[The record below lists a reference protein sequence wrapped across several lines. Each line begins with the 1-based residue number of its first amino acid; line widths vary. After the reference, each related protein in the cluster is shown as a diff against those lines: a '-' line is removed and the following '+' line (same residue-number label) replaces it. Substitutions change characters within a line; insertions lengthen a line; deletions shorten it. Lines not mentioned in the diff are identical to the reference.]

1 MVSKRSGT
9 LEEIQ
14 ENSSERHIMTLSILG
29 AGNIGSALAGHF
41 AKKSIP
47 ISIANSR
54 GPASL
59 EPLCK
64 KLGSNIKAVELAEAL
79 QADMVIL
86 ALPFSAVALLTDKTD
101 WAGRIVID
109 ATNAIDFPAFTPTDL
124 GGKLSSEV
132 VAELLPGARVV
143 KAFNTLP
150 AVVLGGIPEE
160 AAGRRVIF
168 LSGDDAEGRAAV
180 GAVIESLGF
189 APIDLGNLAAG
200 RSQQFGE
207 PLVMRNLLL
216 QA

>member
-1 MVSKRSGT
+1 
-9 LEEIQ
+9 
-14 ENSSERHIMTLSILG
+14 MTLSIVG
-29 AGNIGSALAGHF
+29 SGNIGYALARHF
-41 AKKSIP
+41 TEKGVP
-47 ISIANSR
+47 VSIANNR
-54 GPASL
+54 GPSSL

-64 KLGSNIKAVELAEAL
+64 KLGSHLKAVELAQAL
-79 QADMVIL
+79 QAEMVIL
-86 ALPFSAVALLTDKTD
+86 ALPFSSIPQLADRTD

-132 VAELLPGARVV
+132 VAELLSGARVV

-150 AVVLGGIPEE
+150 AAVLGENPKD

-168 LSGDDAEGRAAV
+168 LSGDDVEARAAV
-180 GAVIESLGF
+180 GAVIESIGF

-216 QA
+216 QS

>member
-1 MVSKRSGT
+1 
-9 LEEIQ
+9 LELSLGIQ
-14 ENSSERHIMTLSILG
+14 QNLSERHIMTLSIVG
-29 AGNIGSALAGHF
+29 SGNIGSTLARHF
-41 AKKSIP
+41 TEKGVP
-47 ISIANSR
+47 VSIANNR
-54 GPASL
+54 GPSLL

-64 KLGSNIKAVELAEAL
+64 KLGSHLKAVELAEAL
-79 QADMVIL
+79 QAEMVIL
-86 ALPFSAVALLTDKTD
+86 ALPFSSVPQLADRTD

-124 GGKLSSEV
+124 NGKLSSKV
-132 VAELLPGARVV
+132 VAELLSGARVV

-150 AVVLGGIPEE
+150 AAVLGQNPKE

-168 LSGDDAEGRAAV
+168 LSGDDAEARAAV
-180 GAVIESLGF
+180 GVVIESIGF

-216 QA
+216 QS

>member
-1 MVSKRSGT
+1 
-9 LEEIQ
+9 
-14 ENSSERHIMTLSILG
+14 MTLSILG
-29 AGNIGSALAGHF
+29 SGNIGSALAGHF
-41 AKKSIP
+41 AQKGVP
-47 ISIANSR
+47 VSIANNR

-79 QADMVIL
+79 QADIVIL
-86 ALPFSAVALLTDKTD
+86 ALPFSAVAQLADKTD

-132 VAELLPGARVV
+132 VAQLLSGARVV

-150 AVVLGGIPEE
+150 AAVLGGVPEE

-168 LSGDDAEGRAAV
+168 LSGDDAKARAAV
-180 GAVIESLGF
+180 DAVIASLGF
-189 APIDLGNLAAG
+189 APIDLGDLASG
-200 RSQQFGE
+200 HSQQFGGS
-207 PLVMRNLLL
+207 LVMRNLLL
-216 QA
+216 QP

>member
-1 MVSKRSGT
+1 
-9 LEEIQ
+9 
-14 ENSSERHIMTLSILG
+14 MTLSIVG
-29 AGNIGSALAGHF
+29 SGNIGSTLARHF
-41 AKKSIP
+41 TEKGVP
-47 ISIANSR
+47 VSIANNR
-54 GPASL
+54 GPSSL

-64 KLGSNIKAVELAEAL
+64 KLGGSHLKAVELAEAL
-79 QADMVIL
+79 QAEMVIL
-86 ALPFSAVALLTDKTD
+86 ALPFSSVPQLADRTD

-124 GGKLSSEV
+124 DGKLSSEV
-132 VAELLPGARVV
+132 VAELLSGARVV

-150 AVVLGGIPEE
+150 AAVLGENPKE

-168 LSGDDAEGRAAV
+168 LSGDDAEARAAV
-180 GAVIESLGF
+180 GAVIESIGF

-216 QA
+216 QS

>member
-1 MVSKRSGT
+1 
-9 LEEIQ
+9 
-14 ENSSERHIMTLSILG
+14 MTLSILG
-29 AGNIGSALAGHF
+29 SGNIGSALARHF
-41 AKKSIP
+41 TEKGVP
-47 ISIANSR
+47 VSIANNR
-54 GPASL
+54 GPSSL

-64 KLGSNIKAVELAEAL
+64 KLGSHLKAVELGEAL
-79 QADMVIL
+79 QAEMVIL
-86 ALPFSAVALLTDKTD
+86 ALPFSSVPQLADRTD

-132 VAELLPGARVV
+132 VAELLSGARVV

-150 AVVLGGIPEE
+150 AAVLGENPKE

-168 LSGDDAEGRAAV
+168 LSGDDAEARATV
-180 GAVIESLGF
+180 GAVIESIGF
-189 APIDLGNLAAG
+189 ASIDLGNLAAG

-216 QA
+216 QS